1 VHFLIVQIKI
11 SFANKKTMPTNS
23 VASRAMKYFAELI
36 GSFLFI
42 SVIFVFGGTVY
53 AGLPIG
59 FALAACIFA
68 FGYISGGS
76 FNPAV
81 TTGLAVNGDIDWI
94 DWAFYVICEVAG
106 AIAALYYVK
115 AAKTNGFIPNST
127 VAASGVI

>member
-1 VHFLIVQIKI
+1 
-11 SFANKKTMPTNS
+11 MPTPT
-23 VASRAMKYFAELI
+23 VANRAMKYFAELI

-42 SVIFVFGGTVY
+42 SVVFVFGGTVY

-59 FALAACIFA
+59 LALTACIFA

-76 FNPAV
+76 FNPAIS
-81 TTGLAVNGDIDWI
+81 TALAVNGDIDWI

-115 AAKTNGFIPNST
+115 AAKSNGFITNSS
-127 VAASGVI
+127 VALTCVV